1 MVAPPFY
8 NAIYGI
14 NYRLPNV
21 TQIVAVGIYSTEGIV
36 KRAPTMI
43 LPTFIGYAYI

>member
-21 TQIVAVGIYSTEGIV
+21 TSIVAVSIYSVVHVVKGEGEQ
-36 KRAPTMI
+36 P
-43 LPTFIGYAYI
+43 